1 MANDEDI
8 KVGDTVQAW
17 LMPWRVW
24 DGKPDLHTPQKRVEW
39 KLFYGIVRSVG
50 KFNVGNEIFFYIE
63 WFERSVQFP
72 KSESSFW
79 CGPPGLDLY
88 YPVE

>member
-24 DGKPDLHTPQKRVEW
+24 DGKRHTWRIYPEHT
-39 KLFYGIVRSVG
+39 LFYGIVRSVG